1 MQIDCEMK
9 KNWIII
15 LFLSVSVLGCK
26 PTYYTHQVNY
36 LEGTAQTI
44 SLRCV
49 GYGNDRFMAINDAEQ
64 AAVKELLFR
73 GVPLSQQKDALVSTN
88 ESESLRKNNSYF
100 NELLSKGRYKTFIIS
115 STPVSDISHYKGSLK
130 QITVD
135 VKINLYG
142 LRKDL
147 EQNNIIRPFG
157 Y

>member
-1 MQIDCEMK
+1 MN

-15 LFLSVSVLGCK
+15 FFFFVLVLGCK
-26 PTYYTHQVNY
+26 PTYYTHQINY
-36 LEGTAQTI
+36 LEETAQTI

-49 GYGNDRFMAINDAEQ
+49 GYGNNRFAAINDAEQ
-64 AAVKELLFR
+64 AAFKALLFR
-73 GVPLSQQKDALVSTN
+73 GIPSSQQKNALISTN
-88 ESESLRKNNSYF
+88 ESESLQKNSVYF
-100 NELLSKGRYKTFIIS
+100 NELLSKGRYKTFITS
-115 STPVSDISHYKGSLK
+115 SIPVSDISHYKGRLK

-147 EQNNIIRPFG
+147 EENNIIRPFG

>member
-1 MQIDCEMK
+1 MK
-9 KNWIII
+9 KIRIIV
-15 LFLSVSVLGCK
+15 LFLSVSVFGCK

-36 LEGTAQTI
+36 LEETNQTI

-49 GYGNDRFMAINDAEQ
+49 GYGNNRFTAINDAEQ
-64 AAVKELLFR
+64 AAFKELLFR
-73 GVPLSQQKDALVSTN
+73 GIPLSQQKNAIVSTN
-88 ESESLRKNNSYF
+88 ELESLRKNNSYF
-100 NELLSKGRYKTFIIS
+100 NELLSKGRYKTFITS
-115 STPVSDISHYKGSLK
+115 SIPVSDISHYKGSLK

>member
-1 MQIDCEMK
+1 MK

-15 LFLSVSVLGCK
+15 LFLFVLISGCK
-26 PTYYTHQVNY
+26 PTYYTHQINY

-44 SLRCV
+44 SLRCI
-49 GYGNDRFMAINDAEQ
+49 GYGNNRFAAINDAEQ
-64 AAVKELLFR
+64 AAIKTLLFR
-73 GVPLSQQKDALVSTN
+73 GIPESQQKGALVSTN
-88 ESESLRKNNSYF
+88 ESESLQKNSNYF
-100 NELLSKGRYKTFIIS
+100 NELLSRGRYKTFIS
-115 STPVSDISHYKGSLK
+115 SSIPVSDITHYKGTIK

-147 EQNNIIRPFG
+147 EQNSIIRHFG

>member
-1 MQIDCEMK
+1 MR
-9 KNWIII
+9 KNRIII
-15 LFLSVSVLGCK
+15 LLLPILFLGCK
-26 PTYYTHQVNY
+26 TTYYTHQINY
-36 LEGTAQTI
+36 LEETAQTI

-49 GYGNDRFMAINDAEQ
+49 GYGNNRFTAINDAEQ
-64 AAVKELLFR
+64 AAFKTLLFR
-73 GVPLSQQKDALVSTN
+73 GIPSSQQKDAMVSTN
-88 ESESLRKNNSYF
+88 EKESLQKNSIYF
-100 NELLSKGRYKTFIIS
+100 NELLSKGRYKTFITS
-115 STPVSDISHYKGSLK
+115 SVPVSDIVHYKGSTK